1 MSTKKE
7 ISAIVLTLLVKLNAS
22 LVAAG
27 LSPPDSLKVQ
37 EALMLELASMVGK
50 MRSELQNPVE
60 L

>member
-7 ISAIVLTLLVKLNAS
+7 ISAIVLTMLEKLNAS

-27 LSPPDSLKVQ
+27 LSPADSLKVQ

>member
-7 ISAIVLTLLVKLNAS
+7 ISAIVLTMLEKLNAS

-27 LSPPDSLKVQ
+27 LSPADSLKVQ
-37 EALMLELASMVGK
+37 ETLMLELASMVGK

>member
-7 ISAIVLTLLVKLNAS
+7 VSAIVLTMLEKLDAT
-22 LVAAG
+22 LVAAS
-27 LSPPDSLKVQ
+27 LSPADSLKVQ

>member
-7 ISAIVLTLLVKLNAS
+7 ISAIVLTMLEKLNAS

-37 EALMLELASMVGK
+37 EALMRELPSYLDK
-50 MRSELQNPVE
+50 IRSELKNPVE

>member
-7 ISAIVLTLLVKLNAS
+7 ISAIILTMLKKLNAS

-27 LSPPDSLKVQ
+27 LSPADSLKVQ
-37 EALMLELASMVGK
+37 VALMRELPSYLGK